1 MSNVTLR
8 WILFVCLLCSCW
20 LIHSASA
27 DLNIE
32 GKPGD
37 NVTLQ
42 CQGTEEFTV
51 LKWNKPDLK
60 SEYYVYFIR
69 DKKLYKQYQHE
80 SFQDRVE
87 LKDPNMKNRDASV
100 ILKNIN
106 INDAGTYECYVGE
119 GGRFKLIN
127 RVTLTVHQPG
137 DEAGHMNE
145 EESVGTNRGHVGL
158 AVGLSGVGVILVA
171 VGVVAFLIFRKRFT
185 EQNSY

>member
-27 DLNIE
+27 GRLYLTVE

-42 CQGTEEFTV
+42 CQGTEEFTT

-60 SEYYVYFIR
+60 SEYYVYFIS
-69 DKKLYKQYQHE
+69 DKEVRKQYQHE

-137 DEAGHMNE
+137 DET
-145 EESVGTNRGHVGL
+145 ESDGNNRGHVGL
-158 AVGLSGVGVILVA
+158 AVGLSVVGVILVA
-171 VGVVAFLIFRKRFT
+171 VGVVAFLIFRKRST

>member
-1 MSNVTLR
+1 MVSTR
-8 WILFVCLLCSCW
+8 HAALLVKLQHALES
-20 LIHSASA
+20 
-27 DLNIE
+27 DLTVE

-42 CQGTEEFTV
+42 CQGTEEFTT

-60 SEYYVYFIR
+60 SEYYVYFIS
-69 DKKLYKQYQHE
+69 DKEVRKQYQHE

-137 DEAGHMNE
+137 DET
-145 EESVGTNRGHVGL
+145 ESDGNNRGHVGL
-158 AVGLSGVGVILVA
+158 AVGLSVVGVILVA
-171 VGVVAFLIFRKRFT
+171 VGVVAFLIFRKRST